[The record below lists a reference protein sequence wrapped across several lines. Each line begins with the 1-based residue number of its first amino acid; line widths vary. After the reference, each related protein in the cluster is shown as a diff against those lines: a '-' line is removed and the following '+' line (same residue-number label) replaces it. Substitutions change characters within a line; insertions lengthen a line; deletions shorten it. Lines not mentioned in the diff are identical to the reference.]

1 MKKLTSLLTLFMAGV
16 MTLFAETATMQYTD
30 TETTANMADGNNA
43 TSVNLDADLFTVTAN
58 KGTAGNLPGLNKNG
72 QIRLYQ
78 SGTENVTTGNT
89 ITVSIAS
96 GAIVSVVVNLY
107 TGSTGSSNVDNA
119 GLAVYAG
126 DTKLTPADGSY
137 TVNASSFSIKNENTT
152 KGAQVWISSVVI
164 TYSNSEIETTSIS
177 LEDVEVRVGK
187 TAKVKVTANG
197 TSALTW
203 SVADPNIATVADGVI
218 TGVAEGTTTV
228 TAKVSESL
236 SATANVTV
244 LGAYQF
250 PAEGSEI
257 TCAQVQ
263 EMAQEMTAADT
274 TVTYTVVGYVIEAGN
289 VSRNQ
294 QTLWLDDTKEGT
306 KVFQSWWGN
315 CPMND
320 QNQPIQFAKGDKVKV
335 TGRIFLFQGNAANPE
350 INNGTVVGVEGGTPY
365 VEEVLTPS
373 EAAELV
379 KDFTWTDNNNYQKT
393 DKAYTIEGW
402 VVSRTQDYDS
412 QHQNQTFTM
421 ADAKDGEAKFT
432 AFRVKGVEYN
442 IEAGWKVRVSG
453 AILMNYKGNT
463 PESVAG
469 AQVEIIDDGT
479 SADAIE
485 IVPASAGAVYD
496 EDFETYTFTFTAA
509 DGKAVSL
516 TAAAKQHTRLVGEY
530 TKTGSNKASV
540 TDGTAADLASATL
553 TIIYKGQNADEKPLY
568 EVTFSGK
575 TAANKEYVIKH
586 KEVII
591 PATEGGQAVAIEER
605 YWASE
610 ARAIAEKLNDGEKTT
625 DTYVLLGFVTEIVTA
640 YGTDAKYP
648 KQQSFWIADTK
659 DGGQV
664 FQVYGAVGLDKTV
677 QLGAKVEIS
686 ATTLQNYKGTYET
699 NYNSTIRVLAEGD
712 ECTAEEGYIT
722 IGQAIEIANKLEKG
736 AKSETNYKI
745 RAKISKVNTTQEK
758 YDAFEAEKKNINI
771 TISDCSGAIDCFYTN
786 DKDNKPFT
794 CAYSEL
800 PKVGDEVVIEGPLKR
815 YVKKD
820 QEGNETGT
828 VPEFENAWFVQ
839 YPGMNAV
846 ENIYVELN
854 VNAPMY
860 NVLGVQVGKDYKG
873 IVIQNGQKYLLR

>member
-1 MKKLTSLLTLFMAGV
+1 MKKLTSLFALICASLMMFAADPILVTPAGV
-16 MTLFAETATMQYTD
+16 TENTDQHDEDITINGVRLQYNGGLRTTDFRVYANKTLTISMENNSELDKVLIGGTIKKDFTATASTGDITYESTGGAD
-30 TETTANMADGNNA
+30 TKTFNSLESPAVKVENIGAKSVTISVTKQLQAKQIWVYAATGETT
-43 TSVNLDADLFTVTAN
+43 T
-58 KGTAGNLPGLNKNG
+58 
-72 QIRLYQ
+72 
-78 SGTENVTTGNT
+78 
-89 ITVSIAS
+89 
-96 GAIVSVVVNLY
+96 
-107 TGSTGSSNVDNA
+107 
-119 GLAVYAG
+119 
-126 DTKLTPADGSY
+126 
-137 TVNASSFSIKNENTT
+137 
-152 KGAQVWISSVVI
+152 
-164 TYSNSEIETTSIS
+164 IS
-177 LEDVEVRVGK
+177 LEDVEVRIGK
-187 TAKVKVTANG
+187 TANVKVTKDGA
-197 TSALTW
+197 SPITW
-203 SVADPNIATVADGVI
+203 STADPAIATVANGVI

-228 TAKVSESL
+228 TAKVSETL

-244 LGAYQF
+244 LGAYVF
-250 PAEGSEI
+250 PAEGSEL
-257 TCAQVQ
+257 TCAQVK
-263 EMAQEMTAADT
+263 EMAAEMNENDT
-274 TVTYTVVGYVIEAGN
+274 TPSYTVVGYVIEAGAI
-289 VSRNQ
+289 SRNQ
-294 QTLWLDDTKEGT
+294 QTLWLDDNKGGQ
-306 KVFQSWWGN
+306 KVFQSFWGN

-320 QNQPIQFAKGDKVKV
+320 QNQPIAFAKDDKVKV
-335 TGRIFLFQGNAANPE
+335 TGRIFLFQGNPE
-350 INNGTVVGVEGGTPY
+350 IKNGTVVGVEGGTPY

-373 EAAELV
+373 QAADLV
-379 KDFTWTDNNNYQKT
+379 KDFKWTSNSSYDKT

-402 VVSRTQDYDS
+402 VVERTTDYS
-412 QHQNQTFTM
+412 AQYKNQTFTM
-421 ADAKDGEAKFT
+421 ADTKDGDAKFT
-432 AFRVKGVEYN
+432 AFQVKGVDYN

-463 PESVAG
+463 PESVSG
-469 AQVEIIDDGT
+469 AAVEIIDDGT

-530 TKTGSNKASV
+530 TKTGNNKASV

-758 YDAFEAEKKNINI
+758 YDEFEAEKKNINI

-800 PKVGDEVVIEGPLKR
+800 PKVGDEVVIEGPLKL

-820 QEGNETGT
+820 QSGNEIGT
-828 VPEFENAWFVQ
+828 VPEFENAWFVE
-839 YPGMNAV
+839 YNGGSAV
-846 ENIYVELN
+846 ENIYIELN
-854 VNAPMY
+854 PNAPMY
-860 NVLGVQVGKDYKG
+860 NVLGIQVGKDYKG